1 MSAGGGMPA
10 FTPARCMRATKPLVR
25 PSVRGI
31 NGPSMSSSGFP
42 IGACYLA
49 FWAAVGLYLPFL
61 SVYLS
66 SVGLSDAES
75 VQVQAIIPVMSLIA
89 PPLLGMLADARRAR
103 IWLLRGCA
111 AGSTAAFV
119 ALGAAGGRMVLLAAA
134 LAAFAVARAPL
145 MSLIDAIAH
154 DHVRHHG
161 GSYGRL
167 RTWGSFGFLVAVLV
181 SGALYDALS
190 IRWLVW
196 VTAAMFGLLV
206 VAAWRVPGVAPTRD
220 PGGFGDVARLVRNR
234 ALWLL
239 LLAVAA
245 AQAAATCY
253 DSMLALHLRNL
264 GYGKDFAGLVIAIG
278 VAAEMLVLAGSAR
291 LLAGFRLERT
301 IVVAYVIAALRWLVL
316 ASATSKLVLI
326 VQAPLHAVSFA
337 LYWISATTLIRE
349 YAGPRASAAGQ
360 GLLAAAAAVG
370 TIAGN
375 LYGGPLFERGGGAL
389 LYLAAAAA
397 AALAAVL
404 AGLHAVAFARAGRA
418 PVCVIAS

>member
-1 MSAGGGMPA
+1 MPS
-10 FTPARCMRATKPLVR
+10 T
-25 PSVRGI
+25 
-31 NGPSMSSSGFP
+31 GFP

-49 FWAAVGLYLPFL
+49 FFAALALYLPFL

-75 VQVQAIIPVMSLIA
+75 VQLQAIIPVMSLIA
-89 PPLLGMLADARRAR
+89 PPLLGMLADAKRAR

-111 AGSTAAFV
+111 AGSTVAFA
-119 ALGAAGGRMVLLAAA
+119 ALGAVGGRTMLIAAA
-134 LAAFAVARAPL
+134 LAAFALARAPL
-145 MSLIDAIAH
+145 VSLIDAIAH

-167 RTWGSFGFLVAVLV
+167 RTWGSFGFLVTVLIAGV
-181 SGALYDALS
+181 LYDALS

-196 VTAAMFGLLV
+196 ATTAMFGLLV
-206 VAAWRVPGVAPTRD
+206 VAAWRVPGAAPTRE
-220 PGGFGDVARLVRNR
+220 PGGFGEAARLVRTR

-239 LLAVAA
+239 LQAVAA
-245 AQAAATCY
+245 AQVAATCY

-264 GYGKDFAGLVIAIG
+264 GYGKDFAGLIIAIG

-301 IVVAYVIAALRWLVL
+301 LVVAYLIAALRWLVL
-316 ASATSKLVLI
+316 ASSTSKLALI
-326 VQAPLHAVSFA
+326 LQAPLHAVSFG

-360 GLLAAAAAVG
+360 GLLAAAVAVG

-375 LYGGPLFERGGGAL
+375 IYGGPLFERGGGAL
-389 LYLAAAAA
+389 LYRAAAASA
-397 AALAAVL
+397 AVAAVL

-418 PVCVIAS
+418 PVGVIAS